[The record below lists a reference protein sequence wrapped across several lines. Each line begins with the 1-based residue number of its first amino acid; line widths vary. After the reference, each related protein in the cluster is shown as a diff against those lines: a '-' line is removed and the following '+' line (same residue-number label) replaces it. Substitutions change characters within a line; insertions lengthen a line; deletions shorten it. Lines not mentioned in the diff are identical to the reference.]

1 MDKET
6 RSHPLSFYFLLG
18 AVLIFTALF
27 YQVMAPFLLPLFLAG
42 VLVLLFRPWNQWI
55 SAQCGGREKLA
66 SVLSTLA
73 VVLVV
78 LVPIC
83 GTLTMAALQL
93 VDLVDSVDIGR
104 DLMVESNKDEDVVEK
119 GVMNQWMSRVPPGL
133 REWIEPIM
141 DRLNLPQERIE
152 TAVGSILGFV
162 AQRTVELLGGL
173 VGFIVALLITVI
185 SMYYFFLDGTRIV
198 ATLQRLTP
206 LEDRHE
212 RELITQFDRVCR
224 AVVFATLASACV
236 QGLLAGAGFVAVGL
250 GRHVFLLTIVTTFF
264 AMIPFLGTAVVWA
277 PVCIILFFQGHPVYA
292 IGLAVW
298 GGLFVAQSDNF
309 VKPWILSGSAGLHPL
324 LALLSVLGG
333 VRVLGLWGI
342 FIGPMVAAFLYSLL
356 NILHRELEPA
366 GEGPSSDNEKTVT
379 LPDNSPTEDPVLK
392 AKSEARSESSMGR

>member
-1 MDKET
+1 MKKET
-6 RSHPLSFYFLLG
+6 RSHPFSFYFLLG
-18 AVLIFTALF
+18 AVLVFSALF

-55 SAQCGGREKLA
+55 SARCAGREKLA

-104 DLMVESNKDEDVVEK
+104 DLIVESKDDEGVVEN
-119 GVMNQWMSRVPPGL
+119 GAMNQWMSRVPPGL
-133 REWIEPIM
+133 REWMEPIM
-141 DRLNLPQERIE
+141 DRLNLSQDRIE

-173 VGFIVALLITVI
+173 VGFIVAILITII

-212 RELITQFDRVCR
+212 RELIMQFDRVCR

-236 QGLLAGAGFVAVGL
+236 QGLLAGVGFVAVGL
-250 GRHVFLLTIVTTFF
+250 GKHVFLLTIVTTFF
-264 AMIPFLGTAVVWA
+264 AMIPFLGTAVIWV
-277 PVCIILFFQGHPVYA
+277 PVCIILFFQGHLYWAV
-292 IGLAVW
+292 GLASW
-298 GGLFVAQSDNF
+298 GGLAVAQSDNF

-356 NILHRELEPA
+356 NILHRELEPP
-366 GEGPSSDNEKTVT
+366 GEEPSSDDEKAVT
-379 LPDNSPTEDPVLK
+379 LPDRNSADAPVSK
-392 AKSEARSESSMGR
+392 VKSEEKS